1 MQKRIFM
8 SLGIIIVIF
17 FVIIILIGCDICGNN
32 NVDMKEECVGVIEIA
47 DGKQHSYI
55 GWYDDNLQY
64 KGRSKIKIPNITSTG
79 CKSLRKDG
87 FIYLV
92 SGNTKNSSKSTV
104 VSINLKDKSRYK
116 AYNSSKYIN
125 DITADGDLYT
135 TSCEYLG
142 TNVSFIEKIV
152 DKTQKKASLSIKDIV
167 ISKIYATGH
176 RLYAIGFG
184 YNEYKDSERVFSKL
198 YVIDT
203 DNMRVIKSIDVSDKV
218 IDATDMM
225 LVEDDLYIAARTKRN
240 ENGEEVENK
249 SLISM
254 NIKTYCW
261 SNRYVGENI
270 GQFVGCNRISSLN
283 RNTEP
288 KESKS
293 NNRNDGQ
300 DAYYIM
306 FTNYDAVLDE
316 GNIIYSFNLDTGHLS
331 KKEVPNIVRDTWI
344 RGKCIYVMGDKE
356 IRKYCYKD
364 YDNMFKLSKCSDDC
378 KENNNDYFVRK
389 NKLKNNFSN
398 RISRFTCF
406 LRN

>member
-17 FVIIILIGCDICGNN
+17 FVIIILMGCDISGNN
-32 NVDMKEECVGVIEIA
+32 EVDMKEGSVGVIEIA

-55 GWYDDNLQY
+55 GWYDDNLKY
-64 KGRSKIKIPNITSTG
+64 KGRSKIMIPNIASTG

-104 VSINLKDKSRYK
+104 VSINLKEKSRFK
-116 AYNSSKYIN
+116 VYNSSKYIN
-125 DITADGDLYT
+125 DITVDGDLYT

-152 DKTQKKASLSIKDIV
+152 DKTQKKSSLSIKDIV
-167 ISKIYATGH
+167 ISKIYASGH

-203 DNMRVIKSIDVSDKV
+203 DNMRVLKSIDVSDKV

-225 LVEDDLYIAARTKRN
+225 LVKDDLYIAARTKRD

-261 SNRYVGENI
+261 SNRYVGGNI
-270 GQFVGCNRISSLN
+270 GQFVGCHKVPSLIC
-283 RNTEP
+283 NTEA
-288 KESKS
+288 KENKR
-293 NNRNDGQ
+293 NNDNERQ
-300 DAYYIM
+300 DSYYIM

-316 GNIIYSFNLDTGHLS
+316 GNVIYSFNLDTGHLS
-331 KKEVPNIVRDTWI
+331 KKEVPNIARDTWI

-364 YDNMFKLSKCSDDC
+364 YDNMFKLSKCSGDY
-378 KENNNDYFVRK
+378 KEKNNDCLVK
-389 NKLKNNFSN
+389 KCQLKNNFSN